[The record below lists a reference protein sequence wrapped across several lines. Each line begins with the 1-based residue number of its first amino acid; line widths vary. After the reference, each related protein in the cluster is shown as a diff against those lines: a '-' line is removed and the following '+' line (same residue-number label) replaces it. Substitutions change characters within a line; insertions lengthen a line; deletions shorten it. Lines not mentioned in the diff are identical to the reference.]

1 MIIRSYFP
9 KIAFIVILAIIL
21 YMPVQALAFL
31 GELEKIKAL
40 EPAQSSDDSAI
51 DRPHVQYTEQ
61 TSRDPFEGG
70 VKKETTAVRE
80 VTGQEKIVLPALTVQ
95 GVIWG
100 TQKPQVI
107 INNKVLREGDFL
119 DEVQILEIK
128 SSGIVVLYKNMKS
141 VLSTPAN
148 AGTDADTKGGLL

>member
-1 MIIRSYFP
+1 M
-9 KIAFIVILAIIL
+9 
-21 YMPVQALAFL
+21 
-31 GELEKIKAL
+31 
-40 EPAQSSDDSAI
+40 
-51 DRPHVQYTEQ
+51 
-61 TSRDPFEGG
+61 
-70 VKKETTAVRE
+70 
-80 VTGQEKIVLPALTVQ
+80 LPALTVQ